1 MFVII
6 VLYLMK
12 LIQWIV
18 TNTDEDMFVAKYI
31 SGKSLL
37 SLLECRRGHLSYNN
51 YVRIT
56 SNIMTVYAII
66 A

>member
-18 TNTDEDMFVAKYI
+18 TNTDEDMFVAY
-31 SGKSLL
+31 LW
-37 SLLECRRGHLSYNN
+37 
-51 YVRIT
+51 
-56 SNIMTVYAII
+56 
-66 A
+66 